1 MKDQRV
7 YLQHILECIESVEE
21 YTAEGRTGFQASR
34 MAQDATLRR
43 LQVMAESTQRLSEDL
58 KAQHPDIDW
67 RALASFRN
75 VLAHDHLG
83 IDTDEVFSAIQ
94 RNLPPLRSAI
104 ESLLN
109 SM

>member
-1 MKDQRV
+1 
-7 YLQHILECIESVEE
+7 
-21 YTAEGRTGFQASR
+21 

-67 RALASFRN
+67 RALAGFRN
-75 VLAHDHLG
+75 ALAHNYLG
-83 IDTDEVFSAIQ
+83 MDIDEVFYAIQ

-104 ESLLN
+104 ESLLD

>member
-7 YLQHILECIESVEE
+7 NLQHILECIESVEE
-21 YTAEGRTGFQASR
+21 YTAEGRTAFQASR
-34 MAQDATLRR
+34 MAKDATLRR

-75 VLAHDHLG
+75 VLAHDYLG